1 MKKYPKVLSFIL
13 AIVCITAF
21 SSCDVL
27 DAVLTTS
34 DTNTTQTDTNSS
46 ADGGFTVHMID
57 IGQGDSILLECNDE
71 YMLIDAGELGQ
82 GGIVNDYLKDHNV
95 TQLDYALITHP
106 HSDHYGGMLD
116 VLKNESVTTKN
127 IVMTEAM
134 NTTRTWEK
142 LVDYIDQKNYNVIFP
157 KTNDTI
163 TLGNTTLTMYVP
175 EIVKDLNNCS
185 IIVRA
190 EYNGMSAIFTGD
202 AESSEEKLILDEGFN
217 VQANL
222 LKAGHHGSR
231 TSTNKKFLSAVNP
244 QIALISCGKNNDY
257 GHPHKE
263 TVKKFNDANI
273 PMYRTDELG
282 SIVVTFN
289 NSNMSLSTTS
299 GTSEEIAISQ
309 TDTTTTE
316 SKTSDETSSNTSSK
330 TSTTT
335 KKATQ
340 KTAKYVGNKNSKV
353 LHTKDCATVSK
364 MSDANK
370 VYFNTYDEAIAQ
382 GYTPAKDCNPQ

>member
-13 AIVCITAF
+13 TIVCITVF
-21 SSCDVL
+21 SGCDIL

-34 DTNTTQTDTNSS
+34 DINSS
-46 ADGGFTVHMID
+46 VQSDTHSSDNSGFTIHMID
-57 IGQGDSILLECNDE
+57 IGQGDSILLECNQE

-82 GGIVNDYLKDHNV
+82 GAVVNEYLKDHNV
-95 TQLDYALITHP
+95 TQLDYAMITHP

-116 VLKNESVTTKN
+116 VLKNEQVTTKN

-142 LVDYIDQKNYNVIFP
+142 LVDYIDEKNYNVIFP

-163 TLGNTTLTMYVP
+163 TLGDTTLTMYVP

-185 IIVRA
+185 IVVRA
-190 EYNGMSAIFTGD
+190 EYQGMSAILTGD
-202 AESSEEKLILDEGFN
+202 AETPVETAMLDAGFN
-217 VQANL
+217 VQANI

-231 TSTNKKFLSAVNP
+231 TSSGKKFLAAVNP
-244 QIALISCGKNNDY
+244 QIALISCGKDNDY

-263 TVKKFNDANI
+263 TIEKFNKINL
-273 PMYRTDELG
+273 PMYRTDQLG
-282 SIVVTFN
+282 SIVVTLDN
-289 NSNMSLSTTS
+289 NKMSLQTTS
-299 GTSEEIAISQ
+299 GTKEEIAIVKGDNSG
-309 TDTTTTE
+309 TAPTEKATT
-316 SKTSDETSSNTSSK
+316 K
-330 TSTTT
+330 TTT
-335 KKATQ
+335 KKSTANK

-353 LHTKDCATVSK
+353 LHNKDCATVSK

-370 VYFNTYDEAIAQ
+370 VYFSSYDEAIAQ

>member
-1 MKKYPKVLSFIL
+1 MKKCNKVLSFIL

-21 SSCDVL
+21 SGCEIL
-27 DAVLTTS
+27 DAVTTVS
-34 DTNTTQTDTNSS
+34 DIATDTQTDTDVSTDS
-46 ADGGFTVHMID
+46 GFTIHMID
-57 IGQGDSILLECNDE
+57 IGQGDSILLECNQE

-82 GGIVNDYLKDHNV
+82 GAVVNEYLKDHNV
-95 TQLDYALITHP
+95 TELDYALITHP

-116 VLKNESVTTKN
+116 VLKNENVTTKN
-127 IVMTEAM
+127 IVMTEAV

-142 LVDYIDQKNYNVIFP
+142 LTDYIDEKKYNVIFP
-157 KTNDTI
+157 KTNDTL
-163 TLGNTTLTMYVP
+163 TLGETTLTMYVP

-185 IIVRA
+185 IVVRA
-190 EYNGMSAIFTGD
+190 EYDGMSAILTGD
-202 AESSEEKLILDEGFN
+202 AETPVEKAMLDEGFN
-217 VQANL
+217 VQANI

-231 TSTNKKFLSAVNP
+231 TSSSKKFLSAVSP
-244 QIALISCGKNNDY
+244 QIALISCGKDNDY

-263 TVKKFNDANI
+263 TVQKFNDI
-273 PMYRTDELG
+273 GLPMYRTDELG
-282 SIVVTFN
+282 SIVVKMDN
-289 NSNMSLSTTS
+289 NTMFLSTTS
-299 GTSEEIAISQ
+299 GKSEEIAITQ
-309 TDTTTTE
+309 GNTATD
-316 SKTSDETSSNTSSK
+316 SKTSDTSSK

-335 KKATQ
+335 KKATK
-340 KTAKYVGNKNSKV
+340 KTAKYVGNKNSKI

>member
-1 MKKYPKVLSFIL
+1 
-13 AIVCITAF
+13 
-21 SSCDVL
+21 
-27 DAVLTTS
+27 
-34 DTNTTQTDTNSS
+34 
-46 ADGGFTVHMID
+46 
-57 IGQGDSILLECNDE
+57 
-71 YMLIDAGELGQ
+71 
-82 GGIVNDYLKDHNV
+82 
-95 TQLDYALITHP
+95 
-106 HSDHYGGMLD
+106 
-116 VLKNESVTTKN
+116 TKN

-299 GTSEEIAISQ
+299 GTSEEIAISR

-335 KKATQ
+335 NKATQ

>member
-1 MKKYPKVLSFIL
+1 MKKYPKILSFIL

-21 SSCDVL
+21 SGCDIL
-27 DAVLTTS
+27 DAVTTVSS
-34 DTNTTQTDTNSS
+34 DTNTSTQNNTNSS
-46 ADGGFTVHMID
+46 TDGGFTIHMID

-163 TLGNTTLTMYVP
+163 HLGDTTLTMYVP

-185 IIVRA
+185 IVVRA
-190 EYNGMSAIFTGD
+190 EYDGMSAILTGD
-202 AESSEEKLILDEGFN
+202 AESSEEKLMLDEGFN
-217 VQANL
+217 VQANV

-231 TSTNKKFLSAVNP
+231 TSTSKKFLTAVNP

-263 TVKKFNDANI
+263 TVKKFNDINL

-289 NSNMSLSTTS
+289 NGNMSLHTTN
-299 GTSEEIAISQ
+299 GTSEEIAIAQ
-309 TDTTTTE
+309 NNTTTAE
-316 SKTSDETSSNTSSK
+316 SKTSSNTSSK
-330 TSTTT
+330 TSTST
-335 KKATQ
+335 KKATK

-370 VYFNTYDEAIAQ
+370 VYFISYEDAIAQ